1 KARRLLA
8 YQPKVKLEEGLAI
21 MIDWIKSR
29 GPRPFLH
36 NVDLEIDGPLAPKTW
51 SKKIL

>member
-1 KARRLLA
+1 
-8 YQPKVKLEEGLAI
+8 EGLAV
-21 MIDWIKSR
+21 MIDWIKAR

-36 NVDLEIDGPLAPKTW
+36 NVELEIDGPLAPKVW